1 MAASEEYRK
10 TCLIKE
16 FGVLCTIHPATLA
29 KIAKNCSVV
38 CIEIDMDIFDEL
50 EARDLEFR
58 EPSRFPAV
66 DYDLSL
72 VVPDGVRFED
82 LEECWNR
89 KDNPELARVS
99 VIDIY
104 DAEDK
109 KSVTIRYSF
118 ETDDRTL
125 TGEEV
130 QSRMDAIIKKL
141 ADKNVVLRA

>member
-1 MAASEEYRK
+1 
-10 TCLIKE
+10 
-16 FGVLCTIHPATLA
+16 
-29 KIAKNCSVV
+29 
-38 CIEIDMDIFDEL
+38 MDIFDEL
-50 EARDLEFR
+50 KTCDLEFT

-104 DAEDK
+104 DSDDT
-109 KSVTIRYSF
+109 KSITIRYSF
-118 ETDDRTL
+118 EAEDRTL

-130 QSRMDAIIKKL
+130 QSRIDAVIKKL